1 MSLADSQ
8 DPDLHNFVLE
18 GILCLMLCVMQHYCL
33 VILEWCKFN
42 PSISLVLIVLLL
54 LSCAC
59 CPAQITSLVDTSRD
73 LVSSTRVTK
82 LCLPSLAYLYHIG
95 LGSGGKAF
103 LDVELWEREVLD
115 IELKNHE
122 VLTFSS

>member
-33 VILEWCKFN
+33 VILKWCKFN
-42 PSISLVLIVLLL
+42 PSISLELIVLLL

-59 CPAQITSLVDTSRD
+59 CPAQISSLVNASRN
-73 LVSSTRVTK
+73 LVSSTKVTK
-82 LCLPSLAYLYHIG
+82 LCLPSLPYIYHIG
-95 LGSGGKAF
+95 LGGGGKEF
-103 LDVELWEREVLD
+103 LDIKLWEREVLD
-115 IELKNHE
+115 TELENRE

>member
-1 MSLADSQ
+1 MSLDDSQ

-18 GILCLMLCVMQHYCL
+18 CILCLMLCVMQHYCL
-33 VILEWCKFN
+33 VILECCKFN
-42 PSISLVLIVLLL
+42 TSINLVLIVLLL

-59 CPAQITSLVDTSRD
+59 CPAQISSLVDASCD

-95 LGSGGKAF
+95 LGGGGKPF
-103 LDVELWEREVLD
+103 LD
-115 IELKNHE
+115 IELWEHEVLNTKLKNRG